1 MKKLILIL
9 VLVGLMGVGFFS
21 YKSFSDND
29 KNINSNSKNI
39 IDEKIVKDDVL
50 IKKKDLFEDYYDK
63 ALKMMETM
71 SLEEKIGQLFLVR
84 YDKYSAIN
92 EINNYYTGGYLLFAK
107 DFNNHTKESI
117 SSEISNLQDTSKY
130 PLVIAVDEEGGFVTR
145 VSRYSNFRSEKFYAP
160 KYYYELG
167 GYELLS
173 QIEDEKAKLL
183 LSLGINLNLAP
194 VADISVNPS
203 DFIYSRSFG
212 MDASSTATFISN
224 MVGYANNAGIS
235 SSLKHFP
242 GYGNNVDTHTGI
254 AIDNRSYEEFINND
268 FLPFKSGIENKVPT
282 ILVSHNI
289 INCIDNSYP
298 ASLSFKVISEL
309 RDTLDFSGIVMT
321 DDLAMDAVK
330 SYVVDGKAATL
341 AINAGNDL
349 IITSDFVNMYNEVLT
364 AVNNGEISLE
374 RINDSVKRILAW
386 KIAYNM

>member
-9 VLVGLMGVGFFS
+9 VLVGLIGVSFFS
-21 YKSFSDND
+21 YKNFTNKNVNNEKVID
-29 KNINSNSKNI
+29 K
-39 IDEKIVKDDVL
+39 KIFNEEVI
-50 IKKKDLFEDYYDK
+50 IKKKDFFEDYYDE
-63 ALKMMETM
+63 ALNMMETM

-84 YDKYSAIN
+84 YNKYSAIG

-203 DFIYSRSFG
+203 DFIYNRSFG
-212 MDASSTATFISN
+212 MDAASTAAFISN

-242 GYGNNVDTHTGI
+242 GYGNNVDTHTGV
-254 AIDNRSYEEFINND
+254 AIDNRSYESFINND

-298 ASLSFKVISEL
+298 ASLSEKVISEL
-309 RDTLDFSGIVMT
+309 RNTLDFSGIVMT

-330 SYVVDGKAATL
+330 SYVTDGKAATL

>member
-21 YKSFSDND
+21 YKSFSDNN

-50 IKKKDLFEDYYDK
+50 IKKKDLFEDYYDD
-63 ALKMMETM
+63 ALKMMKTM

-203 DFIYSRSFG
+203 DFIYNRSFG

-268 FLPFKSGIENKVPT
+268 FLPFKSGIENNVPT

-289 INCIDNSYP
+289 INCLDSSYP

-309 RDTLDFSGIVMT
+309 RNTLDFSGIVMT

>member
-21 YKSFSDND
+21 YKKITKRDIS
-29 KNINSNSKNI
+29 
-39 IDEKIVKDDVL
+39 DEKIL
-50 IKKKDLFEDYYDK
+50 KKKSVEEEIVINNALFSNYYDES
-63 ALKMMETM
+63 LKMMETM
-71 SLEEKIGQLFLVR
+71 SLEERIGQLFLVR
-84 YDKYSAIN
+84 YDKNSAIN

-117 SSEISNLQDTSKY
+117 SNEISNLQNTSKY
-130 PLVIAVDEEGGFVTR
+130 PLVIAVDEEGGYVTR
-145 VSRYSNFRSEKFYAP
+145 VSRYSNFRSEKFFAP

-183 LSLGINLNLAP
+183 LSLGVNLNLAP
-194 VADISVNPS
+194 VADISTNAN
-203 DFIYSRSFG
+203 DFIYNRSFG
-212 MDASSTATFISN
+212 MDAASTATFISN

-242 GYGNNVDTHTGI
+242 GYGNNVDTHTGV
-254 AIDNRSYEEFINND
+254 AIDNRSYESFINND

-298 ASLSFKVISEL
+298 ASLSEKVISEL
-309 RDTLDFSGIVMT
+309 RNTLDFSGIVMT

-330 SYVVDGKAATL
+330 SYVTDGKAATL

>member
-9 VLVGLMGVGFFS
+9 VLVGLIGVGIFS
-21 YKSFSDND
+21 YKSFSDNS
-29 KNINSNSKNI
+29 KNINSENI
-39 IDEKIVKDDVL
+39 IDKKIVNEEVI
-50 IKKKDLFEDYYDK
+50 IKKKDLFEDYYDE
-63 ALKMMETM
+63 ALNMMETM

-84 YDKYSAIN
+84 YDKYSAIS

-117 SSEISNLQDTSKY
+117 SSEISNLQNNSKY
-130 PLVIAVDEEGGFVTR
+130 PLIIAVDEEGGYVTR
-145 VSRYSNFRSEKFYAP
+145 VSRYSNFRSEMFFAP

-203 DFIYSRSFG
+203 DFIYNRSFG
-212 MDASSTATFISN
+212 MDAASTATFISN

-254 AIDNRSYEEFINND
+254 AIDNRSYEDFINND

-298 ASLSFKVISEL
+298 ASLSEKVISEL
-309 RDTLDFSGIVMT
+309 RNTLDFSGIVMT

-374 RINDSVKRILAW
+374 KINNSVRRILAW

>member
-9 VLVGLMGVGFFS
+9 VLVGLIGVSFFS
-21 YKSFSDND
+21 YKNFTNKNVNNEKVID
-29 KNINSNSKNI
+29 K
-39 IDEKIVKDDVL
+39 KIFNEEVI
-50 IKKKDLFEDYYDK
+50 IKKKDFFEDYYDE
-63 ALKMMETM
+63 ALNMMETM
-71 SLEEKIGQLFLVR
+71 SLEEKFGQLFLVR
-84 YDKYSAIN
+84 YNKYSAIG

-117 SSEISNLQDTSKY
+117 SNEISNLQNSSKY
-130 PLVIAVDEEGGFVTR
+130 PLVIAVDEEGGYVTR
-145 VSRYSNFRSEKFYAP
+145 VSRYSNFRSEKFFAP

-167 GYELLS
+167 GYKLLS

-203 DFIYSRSFG
+203 DFIYNRSFG
-212 MDASSTATFISN
+212 MDATSTATFISN

-330 SYVVDGKAATL
+330 SYVVDGKAVTL

>member
-9 VLVGLMGVGFFS
+9 VLVGLIGVGFLS
-21 YKSFSDND
+21 YKNFTNKKVDNEKVID
-29 KNINSNSKNI
+29 K
-39 IDEKIVKDDVL
+39 KIVNDEGI
-50 IKKKDLFEDYYDK
+50 IKKKDLFEDYYDE
-63 ALKMMETM
+63 ALNMMETM

-84 YDKYSAIN
+84 YDKYSAIS

-117 SSEISNLQDTSKY
+117 SSEISNLQNNSKY
-130 PLVIAVDEEGGFVTR
+130 PLIIAVDEEGGYVTR
-145 VSRYSNFRSEKFYAP
+145 VSRYSNFRDEIFFAP

-203 DFIYSRSFG
+203 DFIYNRSFG
-212 MDASSTATFISN
+212 MDAVSTATFISN

-298 ASLSFKVISEL
+298 ASLSEKVISEL
-309 RDTLDFSGIVMT
+309 RNTLDFSGIVMT

-374 RINDSVKRILAW
+374 KINNSVRRILAW

>member
-9 VLVGLMGVGFFS
+9 VLVGLIGVSFFS
-21 YKSFSDND
+21 YKNFTNKNVNNEKVID
-29 KNINSNSKNI
+29 K
-39 IDEKIVKDDVL
+39 KIFNEEVI
-50 IKKKDLFEDYYDK
+50 IKKKDFFEDYYDE
-63 ALKMMETM
+63 ALNMMETM

-84 YDKYSAIN
+84 YNKYSAIG

-117 SSEISNLQDTSKY
+117 SNEISNLQNSSKY
-130 PLVIAVDEEGGFVTR
+130 PLVIAVDEEGGYVTR
-145 VSRYSNFRSEKFYAP
+145 VSRYSNFRSEKFFAP

-167 GYELLS
+167 GYKLLS

-242 GYGNNVDTHTGI
+242 GYGNNVDTHTGV
-254 AIDNRSYEEFINND
+254 AIDNRSYESFINND

-298 ASLSFKVISEL
+298 ASLSEKVISEL
-309 RDTLDFSGIVMT
+309 RNTLDFSGIVMT

-330 SYVVDGKAATL
+330 SYVTDGKAATL